1 VLGYDVDRSA
11 LMRVRGPKL
20 AVNAA
25 EAERV
30 RGIYDRTHGGPL
42 RRLHPQVAYPK

>member
-1 VLGYDVDRSA
+1 VLGYDVDRSS
-11 LMRVRGPKL
+11 RSPKL

-30 RGIYDRTHGGPL
+30 RGIYDRTQGGPL